1 MQLGITHWVVPF
13 SFAVSTAIGTVSE
26 SELTESS
33 AIAFLNQPWETLFI
47 QAPSLIS
54 LLGQLTVMSGQ
65 VDFSLAVSPPVQ
77 GFRHVNFPN
86 SFRATLSQVGHDAWN
101 AFHAAH
107 RNMDAMHSAAHAD
120 DASQDSHGDTD
131 VRPAVPGLVWLV
143 LIK

>member
-1 MQLGITHWVVPF
+1 MSFNLVQLEITHWVVPF

-77 GFRHVNFPN
+77 GFRHVKFPN

-107 RNMDAMHSAAHAD
+107 RNMDAIQLRM
-120 DASQDSHGDTD
+120 QMM
-131 VRPAVPGLVWLV
+131 PAKIHTVTRMFDQLSPALFG
-143 LIK
+143 